1 MTRPAADTT
10 PTPTPNGEAKP
21 MTRADAYARIARVL
35 KSMASDAE
43 RRAVL
48 ASIATLYEPTA

>member
-1 MTRPAADTT
+1 MTKAAD
-10 PTPTPNGEAKP
+10 PTPPNGEPKP
-21 MTRADAYARIARVL
+21 TMTRAEAYARIARTL

-48 ASIATLYEPTA
+48 ASIATLYEAT